1 MADVLQEGRARF
13 AEVLLRTNGGRTV
26 LLRMPA
32 PASSGDD
39 AEQLG
44 LATPGFQDVELG
56 PAVFHKAN
64 SVAKLLVSACAVDA
78 LLGSLDFDAPDVLFE
93 TAVGVVI
100 DGVLYEI
107 ANSFASQAMG
117 EAYCYW
123 LVLQKPER

>member
-1 MADVLQEGRARF
+1 MADVLKEGRERF
-13 AEVLLRTNGGRTV
+13 AEVLLRTNGGRSV

-78 LLGSLDFDAPDVLFE
+78 LLGSLAFDAADVLFE

-107 ANSFASQAMG
+107 TNSFASQAMG
-117 EAYCYW
+117 KAYCYW
-123 LVLQKPER
+123 LVLEKPTR